1 MSQSVFPTQTP
12 LNLVMP
18 IKSGAAPALHQL
30 LTAVSAQANNPVGRA
45 LTGLGN
51 VHHAQF
57 VFLENDT
64 RLGVL
69 TWYDGTFDDYILSFV
84 EHIGGIFNAILQH
97 IDGGDA
103 LLPVE
108 VHRDAFLA
116 FIAAHDHKCVHAFS
130 AYPGQRVFDVKD
142 ALGIN

>member
-1 MSQSVFPTQTP
+1 MSGSAFPTQTP

-18 IKSGAAPALHQL
+18 IKAGQAPALRAL
-30 LTAVSAQANNPVGRA
+30 LTGVSARADKPVERA

-69 TWYDGTFDDYILSFV
+69 TWYDGPFDDYIVSFV
-84 EHIGGIFNAILQH
+84 EHIGGVFNAILQF
-97 IDGGDA
+97 IEGADA
-103 LLPVE
+103 IIPVE
-108 VHRDAFLA
+108 LHRDAFLG
-116 FIAAHDHKCVHAFS
+116 FIAAHDHKCLHAFS
-130 AYPGQRVFDVKD
+130 AYPDRRLFDIKD
-142 ALGIN
+142 ALGI

>member
-1 MSQSVFPTQTP
+1 MNGSAFPTQTP

-18 IKSGAAPALHQL
+18 IKPGAAPLLRAL
-30 LTAVSAQANNPVGRA
+30 LTGVGARPDKPVEQALRR
-45 LTGLGN
+45 LGN

-69 TWYDGTFDDYILSFV
+69 TWYDGPFDDYILSFV
-84 EHIGGIFNAILQH
+84 EHIGGIFNAILQY
-97 IDGGDA
+97 IDGADA
-103 LLPVE
+103 LIPVE
-108 VHRDAFLA
+108 FHRDAFLA
-116 FIAAHDHKCVHAFS
+116 FIAAHDHKCVHAFG
-130 AYPGQRVFDVKD
+130 AYKDYRLFDIKD

>member
-1 MSQSVFPTQTP
+1 MPGSVFPTQTP

-18 IKSGAAPALHQL
+18 IKPGAAPAL
-30 LTAVSAQANNPVGRA
+30 RA
-45 LTGLGN
+45 LLAGVGARADKPVERALVGLGN

-69 TWYDGTFDDYILSFV
+69 TWYDGPFDDYIVSFI
-84 EHIGGIFNAILQH
+84 EHIGGIFNAILQY
-97 IDGGDA
+97 IDGADA
-103 LLPVE
+103 LIPVE
-108 VHRDAFLA
+108 LHRDAFLA

-130 AYPGQRVFDVKD
+130 AYPGQRLFDIKD
-142 ALGIN
+142 ALGL

>member
-1 MSQSVFPTQTP
+1 MSSSAFQTQTP

-18 IKSGAAPALHQL
+18 IKPGAAPLLRTL
-30 LTAVSAQANNPVGRA
+30 LTGVGSRPDNPVNRA
-45 LTGLGN
+45 LVALGN

-69 TWYDGTFDDYILSFV
+69 TWYDGPFEDYILSFV
-84 EHIGGIFNAILQH
+84 EHIGGIFNAILQY
-97 IDGGDA
+97 IDGADA
-103 LLPVE
+103 LIPVE
-108 VHRDAFLA
+108 LHRDAFTA
-116 FIAAHDHKCVHAFS
+116 FIGAHDRKCLHAFS
-130 AYPGQRVFDVKD
+130 AYPGHRLFDIKD